1 MLYWRGLYTPDF
13 SCIKQFVHP
22 EIKNKFPVI
31 YKMLLKEE
39 QMVNLYL
46 SELCVVNKIWVYEI
60 YKSLLLFPF

>member
-1 MLYWRGLYTPDF
+1 MLYLRGLYTPDF
-13 SCIKQFVHP
+13 SCIKQFVHH

-46 SELCVVNKIWVYEI
+46 S
-60 YKSLLLFPF
+60 

>member
-22 EIKNKFPVI
+22 EIKNKFPVF

-46 SELCVVNKIWVYEI
+46 S
-60 YKSLLLFPF
+60 